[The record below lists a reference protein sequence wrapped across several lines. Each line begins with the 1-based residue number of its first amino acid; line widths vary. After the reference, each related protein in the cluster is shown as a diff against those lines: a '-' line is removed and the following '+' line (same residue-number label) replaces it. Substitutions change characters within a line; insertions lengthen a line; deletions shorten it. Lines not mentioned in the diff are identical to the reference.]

1 MFRADRVAT
10 HGSRISIPT
19 DSIPVLPLGVGLVAC
34 QSRGRI
40 PTVDLVRRDVDRDF
54 RDRIDVVRVD
64 AEFARSAREEKA
76 ADGRNINLEPHLLVV
91 RLCRGIRADDVVPHR
106 LERGRK
112 VRRERKRTAGVLET
126 GDVSLLSY
134 RLFIRY
140 LLWFPISSAYLFA
153 PSGASR
159 PRGGIISFHPL
170 CVAPGCA
177 LHILRFGFP
186 CLSV

>member
-1 MFRADRVAT
+1 M
-10 HGSRISIPT
+10 
-19 DSIPVLPLGVGLVAC
+19 
-34 QSRGRI
+34 
-40 PTVDLVRRDVDRDF
+40 DLVRRDVDGDF
-54 RDRIDVVRVD
+54 RDRIDLVTVD
-64 AEFARSAREEKA
+64 AEF
-76 ADGRNINLEPHLLVV
+76 GRNAGKIERANGRNVDFKPHLLVV
-91 RLCRGIRADDVVPHR
+91 RLCGIVRADDVVPDGF
-106 LERGRK
+106 ERGRE
-112 VRRERKRTAGVLET
+112 VRRERKRTAGILET
-126 GDVSLLSY
+126 GNVSLLSY